1 MDIADTVK
9 STVSKITGD
18 KDLTEK
24 FKKDPTATVK
34 SIVGDKVPSDAI
46 DKITTAVK
54 AKLEGDKAGGVI
66 DSIKKLF

>member
-18 KDLTEK
+18 KSLVEK

-34 SIVGDKVPSDAI
+34 SVVGDKVPADAVT
-46 DKITTAVK
+46 KIVDAVK
-54 AKLEGDKAGGVI
+54 LKLDGDKAGDLLG
-66 DSIKKLF
+66 SIKKLF